1 MKSNF
6 GNTLRSLSG
15 PVLITGHTGFK
26 GTWLTM
32 LLQELEFEVI
42 GYSLPPEKDSLYS
55 LLKRDGAIFEKFDD
69 VSNHSEV
76 LKFIQKTKPVAI
88 FHLAAQP
95 LVLASYEQPAE
106 TFRTNVMGTV
116 SILEAAFAVKSV
128 KAVAAITTDKVYRN
142 SNLVKKFIEGD
153 PLEGKDPYSASKVG
167 SEAAVS
173 AWQQIQKLHGGPRV
187 IAVRAGNV
195 IGGGDYARDRLIPD
209 LIRAYKNDSAVSIR
223 NPESTRPWQHV
234 LDPLI
239 GYVMAIEKSI
249 LGNEKASYNFGPTE
263 RSLSVGDVVDIFK
276 NGLGKN
282 IEVVIEESKN
292 QSESKSLDLDSSRAR
307 NDLNWSPKLDQA
319 KAIEMTFDW
328 WKAVIEQNLPP
339 LEMIKKDLSTFLTEK

>member
-6 GNTLRSLSG
+6 GNTLKSLGG
-15 PVLITGHTGFK
+15 PILVTGHTGFK

-32 LLQELEFEVI
+32 LLQELDLEVI

-55 LLKRDGAIFEKFDD
+55 LINRDGAIFEKFDD

-76 LKFIQKTKPVAI
+76 LKFIQETKPAAI

-106 TFRTNVMGTV
+106 TFKTNVMGTV
-116 SILEAAFAVKSV
+116 SILEAAFSVKSV

-142 SNLVKKFIEGD
+142 SNLGEKFIETD

-173 AWQQIQKLHGGPRV
+173 AWQQILKLHGGPRV
-187 IAVRAGNV
+187 VAVRAGNV

-209 LIRAYKNDSAVSIR
+209 LIRAYRSDTAVTIR

-249 LGNEKASYNFGPTE
+249 LGDENLSYNFGPTE
-263 RSLSVGDVVDIFK
+263 GSLSVSDVVSVFK
-276 NGLGKN
+276 NDLGKN
-282 IEVVIEESKN
+282 TEVIFEKLETK
-292 QSESKSLDLDSSRAR
+292 SEAKTLDLDSTRAR
-307 NDLNWSPKLDQA
+307 SALKWSPTLSQIE
-319 KAIEMTFDW
+319 AIEMTFGW
-328 WKAVIEQNLPP
+328 WKAVIDQNLSPS
-339 LEMIKKDLSTFLTEK
+339 EMIKRDLLTFLK

>member
-6 GNTLRSLSG
+6 GNTLKSLGG
-15 PVLITGHTGFK
+15 PILVTGHTGFK

-32 LLQELEFEVI
+32 LLQELDLEVI

-55 LLKRDGAIFEKFDD
+55 LLNRGGAIFEKFDD
-69 VSNHSEV
+69 VSNNSGV
-76 LKFIQKTKPVAI
+76 LEFIQKTKPVAI

-106 TFRTNVMGTV
+106 TFKTNVMGTV
-116 SILEAAFAVKSV
+116 SILEAAFSVKSV

-142 SNLVKKFIEGD
+142 SNLGEKFIESD

-173 AWQQIQKLHGGPRV
+173 AWQQIQKIYGGPSV
-187 IAVRAGNV
+187 VAVRAGNV
-195 IGGGDYARDRLIPD
+195 IGGGDYAPDRLIPD
-209 LIRAYKNDSAVSIR
+209 LIRAYKNNSAVSIR

-239 GYVMAIEKSI
+239 GYVMAIEKTI
-249 LGNEKASYNFGPTE
+249 LGNGEASYNFGPTE
-263 RSLSVGDVVDIFK
+263 NSLSVGDVVAAFK
-276 NGLGKN
+276 NDLGKN
-282 IEVVIEESKN
+282 IEVVIEESEN
-292 QSESKSLDLDSSRAR
+292 QSESKSLDLDSTRAR
-307 NDLNWSPKLDQA
+307 NELDWSPKLNQA

-339 LEMIKKDLSTFLTEK
+339 LEMIKNDLSTFLTEK